1 MSSNFEQRH
10 YDIGFKDKVL
20 DNYSQSYEH
29 GRRMGYKNAFKEA
42 IALDLNSSCKNNM
55 QCLRILSEWEGIL
68 TALEA
73 STKGKSLDEEDI
85 SELKKLKISLN
96 NFKDNLTFVNDNSN
110 NVSPVVKEI
119 NKNIQNLISNCK
131 LFCQKLDWKVP
142 SEINEL

>member
-20 DNYSQSYEH
+20 DNYSQSYED

-73 STKGKSLDEEDI
+73 YIKGKSLDEEVI
-85 SELKKLKISLN
+85 TELKKLKECLN
-96 NFKDNLTFVNDNSN
+96 DFKNNLTFVNFSG
-110 NVSPVVKEI
+110 NVSPVVKDR
-119 NKNIQNLISNCK
+119 NQNIQNLISNCK